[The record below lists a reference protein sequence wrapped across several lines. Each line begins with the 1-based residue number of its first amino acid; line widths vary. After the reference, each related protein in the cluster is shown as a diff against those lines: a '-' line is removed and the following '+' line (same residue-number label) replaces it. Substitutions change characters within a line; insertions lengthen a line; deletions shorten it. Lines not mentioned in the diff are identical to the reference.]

1 MAGRG
6 RDATIPAWMQKQ
18 QHSNGNERS
27 EPDKGVKGQYDDA
40 DERHYRR
47 HSSRRSRSDSRD
59 RKRRS
64 SYRRS
69 RSRSRDR
76 SRRRH
81 DYHGGDRYRRDS
93 GRDRQ
98 RPPVVPTRLPRRQR
112 KPSNFDVY
120 PPGVNEENAAAYATQ
135 AILQHN
141 MQALQGA
148 VGPASF
154 GGAPPP
160 AALGAMGIDAA
171 THPQHTRHA
180 RRIYVGGLEDRT
192 AEAEVKEF
200 FNDVVEKATK
210 KKEKGGHV
218 ISVYINKDRHFAFV
232 ELATME
238 LATACMEL
246 DGIKFNGIPLK
257 IRRPNDFNPSLV
269 PKSTQPLDFDLS
281 ALGII
286 STTVPEGP
294 GKIFIGGIPY
304 HLMEE
309 QVKELLQAFGKL
321 KAFHLVRDPGADL
334 SKGYGF
340 CEYMDHSVTDTAIEG
355 LNNLQV
361 GDKQLSVR
369 RALPGVDGE
378 ETIDPAEAAL
388 KAMNLPDVGPTPIQH
403 PATRVLVLKNMVTS
417 EELQDDEEYD
427 DIVDD
432 IKHEC
437 IKFGTVISITVPRPG
452 GECEAAVGKV
462 FVEFEDVRGAEK
474 AAQELHGRG
483 FASRTVEAD
492 YIPEKKYASKQ
503 LG

>member
-1 MAGRG
+1 M
-6 RDATIPAWMQKQ
+6 PAWMQQKEEF
-18 QHSNGNERS
+18 SNENEII
-27 EPDKGVKGQYDDA
+27 EPDRGVKGKYDNA
-40 DERHYRR
+40 DERPHHNRR
-47 HSSRRSRSDSRD
+47 PNSRRSPSYSRD

-76 SRRRH
+76 NRRRYDH
-81 DYHGGDRYRRDS
+81 HKEDRHHRRDS
-93 GRDRQ
+93 YRDRQ
-98 RPPVVPTRLPRRQR
+98 RPPVVPTRLPRRER

-192 AEAEVKEF
+192 TEAEVKEF
-200 FNDVVEKATK
+200 FNEMVEKATR
-210 KKEKGGHV
+210 KKEQGGYV
-218 ISVYINKDRHFAFV
+218 ISVYINKERHFAFV

-257 IRRPNDFNPSLV
+257 IRRPNDFNPTLV
-269 PKSTQPLDFDLS
+269 PKSTEALDFDLS

-304 HLMEE
+304 HLMED

-340 CEYMDHSVTDTAIEG
+340 CEYMDHSCTDTAIEG

-378 ETIDPAEAAL
+378 DTIDPAEAAL
-388 KAMNLPDVGPTPIQH
+388 QAMNLPDVGPTPIQH

-417 EELQDDEEYD
+417 DELEDDEEYD

-437 IKFGTVISITVPRPG
+437 IKFGVVISITVPRPG
-452 GECEAAVGKV
+452 GECETAVGKV
-462 FVEFEDVRGAEK
+462 FVEFEGVTGAEK

-492 YIPEKKYASKQ
+492 YISEEKYASKQ
-503 LG
+503 LT